1 MRILFLGS
9 GPFGA
14 PALERLATLGADL
27 VVGTVPG
34 APRGRHG
41 TPEPTPIA
49 LLARDLG
56 LELHETDSLRGARGP
71 EFIARTRSD
80 LAIVCDFRLMLGR
93 RFLEAIPRG
102 AWNLHGSLLPRHRG
116 AAPVARAILA
126 GDEEFGVTLVRM
138 VLALDAGPI
147 VAAARIRP
155 EPGSDAVAIEAQLA
169 RLAAD
174 LLEEWL
180 PVLAAGTAPLVEQDE
195 RGATYAPKLEKQE
208 GWIDW
213 TRAAPAIE
221 RQVRA
226 LRPWPRAFTEWGSEG
241 GPGLPATSGGRGA
254 SVTAE
259 RVFIDCAIA
268 ERDRASAAAP
278 GAVRAASAEGIRIA
292 CGDDGTETLR
302 ALELQRAG
310 KRSLAAGEFLRGFPL
325 AAGRFLPPRRETLR

>member
-14 PALERLATLGADL
+14 PALERLASLGSV

-41 TPEPTPIA
+41 APEPTPIA

-56 LELHETDSLRGARGP
+56 LELLETDSLRGARGP
-71 EFIARTRSD
+71 EFIARTGCEI
-80 LAIVCDFRLMLGR
+80 AIVCDFRLMLGR
-93 RFLEAIPRG
+93 RFLAALPRG
-102 AWNLHGSLLPRHRG
+102 SWNLHGSLLPRHRG

-147 VAAARIRP
+147 VDVASFSP
-155 EPGSDAVAIEAQLA
+155 EPASDAVAIEARLSH
-169 RLAAD
+169 LAAD

-180 PVLAAGTAPLVEQDE
+180 PSLVAGTAPLVEQDE
-195 RGATYAPKLEKQE
+195 RAATYAPKLEKQE

-213 TRAAPAIE
+213 TRGAPAID

-226 LRPWPRAFTEWGSEG
+226 LRPWPRAFTEWARRDASAG
-241 GPGLPATSGGRGA
+241 AGGRSA
-254 SVTAE
+254 AEPAE
-259 RVFIDCAIA
+259 RVFIDRALA
-268 ERDRASAAAP
+268 ERDRAVAAAP
-278 GAVRAASAEGIRIA
+278 GDVRSASAEGIRIA
-292 CGDDGTETLR
+292 CGGDGTETLR
-302 ALELQRAG
+302 ALTLQRAG
-310 KRSLAAGEFLRGFPL
+310 KRSLAAGEFLRGFPV
-325 AAGRFLPPRRETLR
+325 AQGSFLPPRRESLR